1 MEEKRMKR
9 NELRK
14 EIGETTKQKEPKGKQ
29 GDTRRDKSEIEEQ
42 IKGRDRGRTDTEER
56 GEKNR

>member
-1 MEEKRMKR
+1 MKR

-29 GDTRRDKSEIEEQ
+29 GDTRIDKSEIEEQ